1 MQSVTK
7 KYRLHQVLFGAGYGN
22 RTRLTWL
29 GTRSSTDEL
38 ILQNIYLACQIA

>member
-22 RTRLTWL
+22 RTRDRCL
-29 GTRSSTDEL
+29 GSDCFSIKL
-38 ILQNIYLACQIA
+38 ILQNIYLT